1 MDKEDK
7 EDKKDVKWLVGVG
20 NKKGYPFI
28 RKRFSPFFLFF
39 QCFCESSPQS
49 LHFPVYIYIDG
60 WQEGSTG

>member
-7 EDKKDVKWLVGVG
+7 NDVKWLVGVG

-28 RKRFSPFFLFF
+28 RKRFSPFFCFF
-39 QCFCESSPQS
+39 NAFVKVHLSPSTS
-49 LHFPVYIYIDG
+49 LYIYIDG